1 MKLSFPFVC
10 KVLFGVTLPHNVF
23 NILWHNLSF
32 FFSENDGFKAIREV
46 EMDESVLLLEELEE
60 LPHKNQVVS
69 ERLSSGSEHGDST
82 TVSSTETPN
91 NNHSI
96 AAPQNN
102 SVVNGSFNKQLRVSI
117 IREIRKPGKGWYSF
131 KFMRYQ
137 LPFVIYLSVV
147 LLDHRALFELLSTIK
162 GSVNTRLLF
171 LRDMRHEALRFK
183 RRLLA
188 NDIEQVEMKAL
199 QQLVDS
205 GQSHFC
211 CKSFR

>member
-1 MKLSFPFVC
+1 MAR
-10 KVLFGVTLPHNVF
+10 VL
-23 NILWHNLSF
+23 

-60 LPHKNQVVS
+60 LPHKNQDVS

-137 LPFVIYLSVV
+137 LPFGIY
-147 LLDHRALFELLSTIK
+147 
-162 GSVNTRLLF
+162 
-171 LRDMRHEALRFK
+171 
-183 RRLLA
+183 
-188 NDIEQVEMKAL
+188 
-199 QQLVDS
+199 
-205 GQSHFC
+205 
-211 CKSFR
+211 